1 MYNPFTGGEDSDEES
16 KDTTYTPTQNEL
28 RATDRESKHDER
40 DTSHKGDKK
49 PNIANALLKVGT
61 KSIKDVSLDK
71 PVRKSPGLLL
81 ETAGRSLLQRRSL
94 PGGGENVDGTASN
107 GGSKGGL
114 TFGLCSA
121 KISFGLYGGH
131 LDIGH
136 PGTKAALNKTSKA
149 LSSASSA
156 TDGSDSDGRDT
167 DTRSSHI
174 TINNGNRETYS
185 HSSSAGGQG
194 NDQKRSFSV
203 RHFSNTDCGPS
214 TANIAITSP
223 LTKFGQLSATKVVLG
238 STNSEV
244 QNTQSASQTT
254 KKVFSNWG
262 GEFFKK
268 NLDYRANTNK
278 ILEKMNLTTSVPST
292 QNISNNMSN
301 SYINNF
307 KKDVTVSSNT
317 SNGGENFK
325 TVFGSPLSK
334 KRPLVLPT
342 SNSSLISTKNEPPSK
357 KLKSSSGSSIYNSY
371 NM

>member
-1 MYNPFTGGEDSDEES
+1 M
-16 KDTTYTPTQNEL
+16 
-28 RATDRESKHDER
+28 
-40 DTSHKGDKK
+40 
-49 PNIANALLKVGT
+49 GT

-81 ETAGRSLLQRRSL
+81 ETAGRSLLQRR
-94 PGGGENVDGTASN
+94 PPAGENVDTAASN
-107 GGSKGGL
+107 GSTQGGL

-136 PGTKAALNKTSKA
+136 SGTNAAPNKGSKG

-156 TDGSDSDGRDT
+156 TDGSDSDGRDV
-167 DTRSSHI
+167 DIRSSNI
-174 TINNGNRETYS
+174 TINNGSKETCGHLS
-185 HSSSAGGQG
+185 NVGAQG
-194 NDQKRSFSV
+194 NFQNRSFSAK
-203 RHFSNTDCGPS
+203 HFSNKDCGPS

-223 LTKFGQLSATKVVLG
+223 LAKFGQLSATKVVLG
-238 STNSEV
+238 STNSDV
-244 QNTQSASQTT
+244 QNTQCAPQTA

-278 ILEKMNLTTSVPST
+278 ILEKMNLTSSVPPPQIISN
-292 QNISNNMSN
+292 NISNNT
-301 SYINNF
+301 YINTF
-307 KKDVTVSSNT
+307 KKDLTQPPNT

-325 TVFGSPLSK
+325 TVFGSPLH
-334 KRPLVLPT
+334 KRPLDASPT
-342 SNSSLISTKNEPPSK
+342 SNSNFTSKNESPAK
-357 KLKSSSGSSIYNSY
+357 KLKTSSGSSIYNSY